1 MLTTFEQWLRTHDVT
16 IDLVTVWGL
25 CLGFGLFGLVK
36 AVSWWTLREQ
46 KDQTMI
52 GVALKRQKLGEA
64 IIGGG
69 MATLYG
75 MSLLTYYVA
84 DAGIGFW
91 DRTIIR
97 AGLFL
102 AMVLVSWFGVQFV
115 YHLRREASSHRTGS
129 IPLARDTPK
138 KGGTSNG

>member
-1 MLTTFEQWLRTHDVT
+1 MLIGFEQWLRTHDVT
-16 IDLVTVWGL
+16 IDLVTIWAL

-36 AVSWWTLREQ
+36 TVSWWTLRDQ
-46 KDQTMI
+46 QDQTMI
-52 GVALKRQKLGEA
+52 GISLKRQKLGEA
-64 IIGGG
+64 IIGFG

-75 MSLLTYYVA
+75 MSLIAHYVA
-84 DAGIGFW
+84 DARFGFW

-129 IPLARDTPK
+129 IPLARDTTK
-138 KGGTSNG
+138 KRGG